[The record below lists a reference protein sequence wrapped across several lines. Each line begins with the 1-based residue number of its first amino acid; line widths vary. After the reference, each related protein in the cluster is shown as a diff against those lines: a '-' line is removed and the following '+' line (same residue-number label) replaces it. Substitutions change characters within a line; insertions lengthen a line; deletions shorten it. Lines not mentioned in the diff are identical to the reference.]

1 MFRVFL
7 SISLIIAV
15 QFSHA
20 DIEEIDD
27 GGYTVRLSQ
36 PAQRIVSLAPNITE
50 ILFYIG
56 AGKQVVGAGEYSNYP
71 PPAKDI
77 MRVNNHAT
85 ANYELILSLQPDLV
99 IAWQSGNGETVI
111 NRIRELGIPIFLVET
126 RHLDD
131 IPNLYL
137 QLGRLTGQSAYSQ
150 EKAQQFA
157 QRLHKLRASNKTK
170 PVIKAFY
177 QVWSDPLITLNGEHI
192 ISDVIALC
200 GGKNIF
206 SQAIP
211 LVPYVNIES
220 LLAANPQVIIAG
232 GGEQERQKQILK
244 WQQWP
249 SISAVSNQ
257 HIFTIP
263 ADLMQRHS
271 ERILDGAEIMC
282 RHFDHARSSLLPR

>member
-1 MFRVFL
+1 ML
-7 SISLIIAV
+7 AV

-20 DIEEIDD
+20 IIEETDD

-50 ILFYIG
+50 ILFHIG
-56 AGKQVVGAGEYSNYP
+56 AGKQIVGADEYSNYP

-77 MRVNNHAT
+77 IRVNNHAT

-131 IPNLYL
+131 IPSLYM
-137 QLGRLTGQSAYSQ
+137 QLGRLTGQSTYSQ

-157 QRLHKLRASNKTK
+157 HRLHKLRASNKTK

-249 SISAVSNQ
+249 SISAVINQ

-282 RHFDHARSSLLPR
+282 WHFDRARSSLLPR